1 MNKTIKMSSF
11 LLTLGLGCMLLY
23 VVLNIF
29 NIPLREG
36 LKGKKESEGPSEE
49 EIEKAT
55 EAANATAKGYKKYFK
70 KRENEWHDSVK
81 NTLYKTRIL
90 NDATNSLLAT
100 WVKQTLEQ
108 EKFHFGTFIA
118 NPAHCGAN
126 GLTKKGVAQVQKIK
140 AMEDAIKILEGAGG
154 ADTNSAASAA
164 MSGF

>member
-55 EAANATAKGYKKYFK
+55 EQANAIKKDYKKHVEKEADDWSTAVNNQFFA
-70 KRENEWHDSVK
+70 
-81 NTLYKTRIL
+81 TRIR
-90 NDATNSLLAT
+90 NDALNPHLAT

-140 AMEDAIKILEGAGG
+140 AMEDAIKILEGAGA